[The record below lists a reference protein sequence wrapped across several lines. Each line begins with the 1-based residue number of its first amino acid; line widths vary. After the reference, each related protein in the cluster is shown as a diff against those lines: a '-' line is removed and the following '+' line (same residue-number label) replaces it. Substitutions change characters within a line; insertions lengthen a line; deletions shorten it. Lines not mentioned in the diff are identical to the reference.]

1 LAKEI
6 TAITNVRLWTGDGEF
21 VKNGIIIF
29 ADGKIEDAGP
39 GLEPPESAKII
50 NGRGKYVTPGFI
62 DAHNHVGNYGEATG
76 TIGFDANEATE
87 AVTPHVRAID
97 GVDPFDKGFEDARA
111 GGVTTVCVLPGSA
124 NVIGGLGVVLK
135 TVGTVVDDMIVR
147 EPCGLKVAFGEN
159 PKVTHGEK
167 RSPKTRMGVA
177 SVFREAFA
185 KALDYDKKMGGE
197 SDKRPDRDIR
207 MEAMLGCVKGEYPL
221 RAHAHRADDIATSV
235 RLAKEFGVAIVSDH
249 CTSGYLIADYLS
261 ENCIPCVV
269 GPNVV
274 GRFKQELKDKN
285 YELPGILEKADC
297 KVALATDHPFMPI
310 DTLRVVA
317 ALARRDGMSE
327 AGALRGM
334 TSTAADILG
343 VSDKVGHLKRGY
355 DADIVLWAGHPLAS
369 DSQVYCTFINGE
381 KVYEREVKR
390 I

>member
-1 LAKEI
+1 MAKDI
-6 TAITNVRLWTGDGEF
+6 IAITNVRLWTDAGEF
-21 VKNGIIIF
+21 AKNGTIIF
-29 ADGKIEDAGP
+29 SDGKIEDAGV
-39 GLEPPESAKII
+39 GIEPPESAEII
-50 NGRGKYVTPGFI
+50 NGRGKYATPGLI
-62 DAHNHVGNYGEATG
+62 DAHSHVGNFGEGTG

-87 AVTPHVRAID
+87 AVTPHARAID
-97 GVDPFDKGFEDARA
+97 GVDPFDKGFEDART

-124 NVIGGLGVVLK
+124 NVIGGLGAVVK
-135 TVGTVVDDMIVR
+135 ATGTVVDDMLVR

-177 SVFREAFA
+177 SVFREAFTN
-185 KALDYDKKMGGE
+185 ALDYDEKMKRE
-197 SDKRPDRDIR
+197 PEKRPDRDIR
-207 MEAMLGCVKGEYPL
+207 MEAILGCVEGEYPL

-249 CTSGYLIADYLS
+249 CTSGHLIADYLA
-261 ENCIPCVV
+261 ENDVPCVV

-285 YELPGILEKADC
+285 YELPGILEKTGC

-310 DTLRVVA
+310 DTLPVVA

-327 AGALRGM
+327 AGAIAGM

-343 VSDKVGHLKRGY
+343 IGERVGRLGRGY
-355 DADIVLWAGHPLAS
+355 DADIVLWTGHPLAS
-369 DSQVYCTFINGE
+369 DSQVYKTIING
-381 KVYEREVKR
+381 KTVYERKSKR
-390 I
+390 V